1 MIKFLTLGY
10 LNLKQKFSFNPLI
23 KVPIDD
29 QGRLCVNDVRH
40 AIDTGLREFVP
51 IGPMALVAYKS
62 ELVYLTEVINQTRAE
77 MQNYREQCQNHE
89 KRIESLI
96 IDADDRQ
103 SNLMDEH
110 TTEMVKCGKQA
121 KEKYDKMY
129 ESKKDEIDFLQT
141 TISQL
146 NTTLDESQ
154 KKIAEKELH
163 FRRKVDEN
171 LAEIGDLRGQLA
183 ELKTTLEESSSPVL
197 NQSTS
202 AKSEDSKNAFDF
214 DTSMLVDEYE
224 KCIRDMQDKIDEQ
237 NTTINSLIDQMDTR
251 VAPDGEESKE
261 DVDDEGKGLALWF
274 FVKFIS

>member
-163 FRRKVDEN
+163 FRRRVDEN

-183 ELKTTLEESSSPVL
+183 ELKTTLEENSSPVL

-261 DVDDEGKGLALWF
+261 DGDDEGKGLTF
-274 FVKFIS
+274 